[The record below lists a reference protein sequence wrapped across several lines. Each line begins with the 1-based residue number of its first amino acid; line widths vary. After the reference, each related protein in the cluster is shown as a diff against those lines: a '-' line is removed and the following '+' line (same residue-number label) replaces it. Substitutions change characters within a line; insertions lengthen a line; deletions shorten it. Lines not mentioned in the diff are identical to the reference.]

1 MRTHLLNTL
10 LIVGIAGLNF
20 ASSAA
25 SASVVFLPGNN
36 PQPGEQNVLFIT
48 GTGTTVSGLTNM
60 SATLVNF
67 SSSTGQTLI
76 TNSSGQ
82 AKITT
87 EDNGGLITSINVS
100 SPGNTFLDFIGNPEH
115 SGAFTVTVTANDG
128 IFTNNFP
135 GGPGENFVTILAQG
149 NERISSVVFTSSA
162 GFDTF
167 AQPRISGIAS
177 AVPEPSTWAMMLL
190 GFAGLGFA
198 FRQSRRKVSFA

>member
-1 MRTHLLNTL
+1 MRTLNAL
-10 LIVGIAGLNF
+10 LIAGIAGLSF

-25 SASVVFLPGNN
+25 SASVVFLNGNN
-36 PQPGEQNVLFIT
+36 PQPGEENILFT
-48 GTGTTVSGLTNM
+48 GGTGTTVSGTTNM
-60 SATLVNF
+60 SNVLVNF

-87 EDNGGLITSINVS
+87 DDNGGLLTSINIS
-100 SPGNTFLDFIGNPEH
+100 SPGNTFLDFIGNPQR
-115 SGAFTVTVTANDG
+115 SGAFTVTVKTNDG
-128 IFTNNFP
+128 IFTDNFS

-149 NERISSVVFTSSA
+149 NERISSVVFTSST

-167 AQPRISGIAS
+167 AQPRISGIAA

>member
-1 MRTHLLNTL
+1 MRTLNAL
-10 LIVGIAGLNF
+10 LIAGIAGLSF

-25 SASVVFLPGNN
+25 SASVVFLNGNN
-36 PQPGEQNVLFIT
+36 PQPGEENILFT
-48 GTGTTVSGLTNM
+48 GGTGTTVSGTTNM
-60 SATLVNF
+60 SDTLVNF

-115 SGAFTVTVTANDG
+115 SGAFTVTVKTNDG
-128 IFTNNFP
+128 TFTDNLP

-149 NERISSVVFTSSA
+149 NETISSVAFTSSA
-162 GFDTF
+162 GFGSFD
-167 AQPRISGIAS
+167 QPRISGIAS